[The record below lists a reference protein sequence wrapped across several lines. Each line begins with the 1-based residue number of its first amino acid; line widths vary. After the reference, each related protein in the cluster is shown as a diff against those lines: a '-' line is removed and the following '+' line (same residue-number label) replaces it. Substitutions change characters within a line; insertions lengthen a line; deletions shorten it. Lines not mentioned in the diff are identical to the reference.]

1 MSGILP
7 MVIAVAAAFFVIYR
21 LLRRSG
27 ALRPRPGRGGLLV
40 APPGTGQQALRLL
53 PLPGD
58 IGLVAAREFRVRA
71 RGRVFR
77 VGTLLVLVIV
87 AAAIVVPALLGH
99 KPTIQRVGVTGTLSA
114 PLRAAVIADGPGIGI
129 TVDLAAEPNGQAAT
143 ADLRAGRI
151 DLAVLDGSRVVT
163 DKPAA
168 ASDTSPTAQLT
179 RAVARTVGTG
189 EALQAARLT
198 PAQAAAISG
207 ARPLPLSALQP
218 GGPGTAQRNIS
229 YVGLL
234 LLFFMLTQYNAWTLT
249 GVIEEK
255 SSRVVE
261 VLLAALPPARL
272 LAGKVLGIGLTAFLQ
287 AGLAVAAAAG
297 AVRATHSDALHGL
310 TPLTVAATL
319 SWLILGYAFYAWV
332 YAAAG
337 STAERQEQAQALL
350 IPLGLPVI
358 FGFFVAS
365 TAAIA
370 GNPSALVHVL
380 AYLPPTAPF
389 AMPVLV
395 SLGAA
400 AWWQFALS
408 AAISVACTAGVA
420 RLATAVYRAS
430 ILRTGSRVPLR
441 ELLSRW
447 PAARASGPE

>member
-1 MSGILP
+1 MSSVIP
-7 MVIAVAAAFFVIYR
+7 IVIAIGATFFVIYR
-21 LLRRSG
+21 LRRQSG
-27 ALRPRPGRGGLLV
+27 ASGPRPRPGRGGLLV
-40 APPGTGQQALRLL
+40 PPPGAGRHALRLL

-58 IGLVAAREFRVRA
+58 AGLVAAREFRARA

-77 VGTLLVLVIV
+77 IGTLLVLLIV
-87 AAAIVVPALLGH
+87 SGAIVIPALLGH
-99 KPTIQRVGVTGTLSA
+99 KQAVQRVGIAGTLSA
-114 PLRAAVIADGPGIGI
+114 PVRAAVVADGPGIGV
-129 TVDLAAEPNGQAAT
+129 TVHLVPEPSGQAAT

-151 DLAVLDGSRVVT
+151 DVAVVDGNRVVT
-163 DKPAA
+163 DKPAV
-168 ASDTSPTAQLT
+168 ASDTSQGAQLT
-179 RAVARTVGTG
+179 RAVARTVGTA

-198 PAQAAAISG
+198 PAQAAAIAG
-207 ARPLPLSALQP
+207 ARPLPLSSLQP
-218 GGPGTAQRNIS
+218 GGPGTAQRNTS

-249 GVIEEK
+249 GVLEEK
-255 SSRVVE
+255 SSRIAE

-272 LAGKVLGIGLTAFLQ
+272 LAGKVLGIGLAAFLQ
-287 AGLAVAAAAG
+287 AGLAVAVAVG
-297 AVRATHSDALHGL
+297 EVRATHSDVLNGL

-337 STAERQEQAQALL
+337 STADRQEQAQSLL

-358 FGFFVAS
+358 FGFFAAS
-365 TAAIA
+365 TAAIS
-370 GNPSALVHVL
+370 GSPSTLVQVL

-400 AWWQFALS
+400 TWWQFALS
-408 AAISVACTAGVA
+408 AAISVAGTAGLA

-430 ILRTGSRVPLR
+430 ILRTGSRVSFR
-441 ELLSRW
+441 ELM
-447 PAARASGPE
+447 AR

>member
-1 MSGILP
+1 VSDILP
-7 MVIAVAAAFFVIYR
+7 VVIAVAAVFFVIYR
-21 LLRRSG
+21 LRRQSGAQGPRPRAGRGRRS
-27 ALRPRPGRGGLLV
+27 GLLV
-40 APPGTGQQALRLL
+40 APSGMAQPALRLL

-58 IGLVAAREFRVRA
+58 TGLVAAREFRVRA

-77 VGTLLVLVIV
+77 IGTLLVLVIV
-87 AAAIVVPALLGH
+87 SAAIVVPALLGH
-99 KPTIQRVGVTGTLSA
+99 KPTIQRVGVAGALSA
-114 PLRAAVIADGPGIGI
+114 PVRAAVIADGPGIGV
-129 TVDLAAEPNGQAAT
+129 TVKLVPEPSGQAAT

-163 DKPAA
+163 DKPAVV
-168 ASDTSPTAQLT
+168 SDTSPTAQLT
-179 RAVARTVGTG
+179 RSVARSVGTG
-189 EALQAARLT
+189 EALQAANLT
-198 PAQAAAISG
+198 AAQAAVIAG
-207 ARPLPLSALQP
+207 ARPLPLSSLQP
-218 GGPGTAQRNIS
+218 GGPGTTQRNTS

-249 GVIEEK
+249 GVLEEK
-255 SSRVVE
+255 SSRIAE

-287 AGLAVAAAAG
+287 AGLAVAVAIG
-297 AVRATHSDALHGL
+297 EVRATHSDVLNGL

-319 SWLILGYAFYAWV
+319 TWLVLGYAFYAWV

-337 STAERQEQAQALL
+337 STADRQEQAQSLL

-358 FGFFVAS
+358 FGFFVAA
-365 TAAIA
+365 TAALS

-400 AWWQFALS
+400 SWWQFALS
-408 AAISVACTAGVA
+408 AAISVACTFGVA
-420 RLATAVYRAS
+420 RAAIAVYRAS
-430 ILRTGSRVPLR
+430 ILRTGSRVSLR
-441 ELLSRW
+441 ELM
-447 PAARASGPE
+447 AR

>member
-1 MSGILP
+1 VSSILP
-7 MVIAVAAAFFVIYR
+7 VVIAVAAVFFVIYR
-21 LLRRSG
+21 LRRQSG
-27 ALRPRPGRGGLLV
+27 AQGPRPRAGRGGLLV
-40 APPGTGQQALRLL
+40 APPGAGQPALRLL

-58 IGLVAAREFRVRA
+58 TGLVAAREFRVRA

-77 VGTLLVLVIV
+77 IGTLLVLVIV
-87 AAAIVVPALLGH
+87 SAAIVVPALLGH
-99 KPTIQRVGVTGTLSA
+99 KPTIQRVGVAGPLSA
-114 PLRAAVIADGPGIGI
+114 PVRAAVIADGPGIGV
-129 TVDLAAEPNGQAAT
+129 TVTLVPEPSGQAAT
-143 ADLRAGRI
+143 ADLRAGHI

-168 ASDTSPTAQLT
+168 AADTSPTAQLT
-179 RAVARTVGTG
+179 RSVARTVGTG
-189 EALQAARLT
+189 EALQAANLT
-198 PAQAAAISG
+198 AAQAAVIAG
-207 ARPLPLSALQP
+207 ARPLPLASLQP
-218 GGPGTAQRNIS
+218 GGPGTTQRNTS

-249 GVIEEK
+249 GVLEEK
-255 SSRVVE
+255 SSRIAE

-287 AGLAVAAAAG
+287 AGLAVGVAIG
-297 AVRATHSDALHGL
+297 EVRATHSDVLNGL

-319 SWLILGYAFYAWV
+319 TWLVLGYAFYAWV

-337 STAERQEQAQALL
+337 STADRQEQAQSLL

-358 FGFFVAS
+358 FGFFVAA
-365 TAAIA
+365 TAALS

-400 AWWQFALS
+400 SWWQFALS
-408 AAISVACTAGVA
+408 AAISVACTFGVA
-420 RLATAVYRAS
+420 RAAIAVYRAS
-430 ILRTGSRVPLR
+430 ILHSGSRVSLR
-441 ELLSRW
+441 ELM
-447 PAARASGPE
+447 AR